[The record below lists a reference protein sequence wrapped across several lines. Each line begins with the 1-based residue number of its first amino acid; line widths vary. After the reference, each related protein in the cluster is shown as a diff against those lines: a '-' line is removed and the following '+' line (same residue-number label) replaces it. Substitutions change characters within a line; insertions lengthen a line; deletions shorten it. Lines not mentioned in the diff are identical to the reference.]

1 MTAKHLASA
10 ILLTLTIAG
19 CAASQDQ
26 RGNDLAATLADARAN
41 PEKRLTAEVACE
53 RAFTGRGGDFPFQ
66 AFSAGLLNVAE
77 KTGDRAFCAGLVE
90 AFIAGD
96 LSQSELDAFK
106 TPSEVRGRAAVGTL
120 LRAVLVAHERLN
132 AQQAQKPP
140 QAQSCGCG
148 Q

>member
-1 MTAKHLASA
+1 V
-10 ILLTLTIAG
+10 LLTLTIAG

-26 RGNDLAATLADARAN
+26 RGDDLAASLAGVRAN
-41 PEKRLTAEVACE
+41 PEKRLTAEIACE
-53 RAFTGRGGDFPFQ
+53 RAFSRRGGDFPFQ

-77 KTGDRAFCAGLVE
+77 KAGDRAFCAALIE
-90 AFIAGD
+90 AVGAGD
-96 LSQSELDAFK
+96 LGPTELDAFR
-106 TPSEVRGRAAVGTL
+106 TPSDVRGRAAVGTL
-120 LRAVLVAHERLN
+120 LRAILVAHERLS

>member
-1 MTAKHLASA
+1 MRAKHLASA
-10 ILLTLTIAG
+10 VLLTLTIAG

-26 RGNDLAATLADARAN
+26 RGDDLAASLADVRAN

-53 RAFTGRGGDFPFQ
+53 RAFSRRGGDFPFQ
-66 AFSAGLLNVAE
+66 AFSAGLLDVAE
-77 KTGDRAFCAGLVE
+77 KAGHRAFCAALIE
-90 AFIAGD
+90 AVIAGD
-96 LSQSELDAFK
+96 LGQSELKAFK
-106 TPSEVRGRAAVGTL
+106 TPSEVRGRAAVGPL
-120 LRAVLVAHERLN
+120 LRAVLVAHERLT